1 MQMGKQFLCLSHRC
15 VDVSAQPLE
24 ITLLLT
30 SNTRLA
36 GFTRNGR
43 GSLINRIYEVI
54 KINPQPTYT
63 EAEQHSTI
71 QGDAA
76 DLAYKEAGTVADAK
90 DFLLLQYI

>member
-1 MQMGKQFLCLSHRC
+1 MSVPSPYKIAF
-15 VDVSAQPLE
+15 
-24 ITLLLT
+24 LLT

-43 GSLINRIYEVI
+43 GSLINCSYEVI

-63 EAEQHSTI
+63 EAEKHSTI

-76 DLAYKEAGTVADAK
+76 DLAYEEAEAVADIK
-90 DFLLLQYI
+90 HFFLLWYICS